1 MVILYDPDSIFHMR
15 WSTQFAAKDRLNRRA
30 VPLSGKLPP
39 ERIRDVI
46 VSAAQH
52 SGANNEIIFAV
63 GHGGATDL
71 AEGTV
76 DLAPKRAMRL
86 ARGNQPPI
94 FIDPFYDWVFPH
106 AGLKPMSDK
115 QQDEE
120 WRSQNVPEK
129 AGATRRL
136 SRWAIYQ
143 SIGAAMKANHIYR
156 VTFLSCRIGN
166 ARDFIKKIAIDWDVQ
181 IRAYLKFVWFR
192 LDGKTRRAQVFL
204 DGDEAHASED
214 MPATDFITV
223 ARPLTLME
231 LAQSAFDTAKADYDQ
246 AKADIKKV
254 DEILRQRAR
263 TR

>member
-1 MVILYDPDSIFHMR
+1 MVILYDPDSNFHMR
-15 WSTQFAAKDRLNRRA
+15 WATQFAAKDRLNRRA

-39 ERIRDVI
+39 EKIRDVI
-46 VSAAQH
+46 ARAAQH
-52 SGANNEIIFAV
+52 PGANNEIIFAV

-71 AEGTV
+71 SEGMV
-76 DLAPKRAMRL
+76 DLAPRRAMRL
-86 ARGNQPPI
+86 ARGNEPPT

-120 WRSQNVPEK
+120 WRSKNVPEK
-129 AGATRRL
+129 AGAKRRL
-136 SRWAIYQ
+136 DRWAIYQ

-166 ARDFIKKIAIDWDVQ
+166 ARDFIKKIAMDWDVR

-192 LDGKTRRAQVFL
+192 LDGKSGRGQVFL

-214 MPATDFITV
+214 LPTTDFITV
-223 ARPLTLME
+223 ARPLTTME
-231 LAQSAFDTAKADYDQ
+231 LAQAEFDAAKAAYDQ
-246 AKADIKKV
+246 TKADIKRV
-254 DEILRQRAR
+254 EEILRHRAPIR
-263 TR
+263 